1 MKRSNVFFICVFWLF
16 MSLGWCLSVH
26 AEDNEGVL
34 TGGGYAATGQALNV
48 SYATVLYGASNGL
61 PTSDATCILCSSDGR
76 IWIGGYAGVIVYD
89 GKNFER
95 LDSTDGLTSA
105 RALFEDSEGRIWVG
119 TNDNGIVV
127 LDGDTSIRYTYEE
140 GLPSS
145 SVRAFSEDRDGN
157 VFAGTTAGLVYVDSS
172 GKLNRLSHGK
182 LDTERIKMLDSDGKG
197 RIYGLTA
204 SGSVFTIEKCAVSS
218 IINSPDLGF
227 PGKISAVMT
236 DPLNDGN
243 VYTGTENGGLYYG
256 SFGQRVSQMKKIP
269 VDGISAVQCIRYACN
284 RVFVTS
290 TTKAGYLDEAQRF
303 HILNGMG
310 IDSGIEMMIPD
321 YQGNLWFASS
331 TQGVLK
337 LVKNNFQDLSML
349 TDLEPETTNTVCKMS
364 GKLYVGTES
373 GLRIID
379 RHGHR
384 VTNDLTECI
393 GNNRVRCILRDSEG
407 NLWVAVY
414 TGDVG
419 LVCLSRGGYLNS
431 YTKENGMP
439 SNEVR
444 CICEQKNGSILVGTN
459 SGLAIIKDGKILRS
473 VGAEQGMK
481 NTVLL
486 TVSEGDDG
494 KIYAG
499 SDGDGLYVIDGSKV
513 GRIGREEGLT
523 SDVVLRVRKDEE
535 NDVYWIVTSNSVG
548 YLKDGKVRT
557 IKSFPYNNNYDI
569 YRDEKGKIWVL
580 SSNGIYCVPEE
591 EMLYDQ
597 VKTPRLFSLADG
609 LPFAVTSVSYNY
621 MNPEGEM
628 YVAGRK
634 GVIRFNTGAYFDNNS
649 EVKIDLSSVY
659 SSESGEIKEMDG
671 LYRIPSVAG
680 RISIKAA
687 VMDYSMSDPKVRLF
701 LEGLKDVGVTEA
713 KSRLMPLEYTELP
726 YGKYVLHVQVLNESG
741 EKVLHE
747 KTYKIE
753 KMPGIH
759 ELLIVRLSAIFLF
772 LSLVGILFWY
782 FIKNALVRKQY
793 DRIRSAKE
801 KVERTAYRNMK
812 LIEEVLHGLKTQVN
826 TILGIDEMILRED
839 ASLVPKEYFSSIS
852 EYAHDIR
859 FASASLMGIF
869 DELYEMIR
877 IDNGYTEI
885 KETDYE
891 LQDLLISVLTMGRS
905 ICEVREL
912 SWDITVD
919 EVMPKRLHG
928 DMQKIKAVVVNM
940 IFLAVRCIDDGGIK
954 LDISMKKRINDICE
968 LNFSVRLKGDEI
980 NTEYFEDILNDEKK
994 SSSDKNT
1001 EFSKQGLEKNIIE
1014 SYIELI
1020 GGSVQRKYKD
1030 KNELELVFSIRQKI
1044 AGDTALG
1051 KIVKKLPKDRR
1062 GSYVPQFIAPD
1073 VELLVVDGDNMEL
1086 KVVKGLLKPTR
1097 IFVSSVK
1104 SGEECLYMLKETR
1117 FDMVILDQMLPGM
1130 DAFETVRGIKAVYP
1144 EMPVHILAVDSS
1156 LGEEYFRAK
1165 GFDEVI
1171 HKPID
1176 GITLERAV
1184 MNYLPAEK
1192 MKVSSLYKDK
1202 KIV

>member
-1 MKRSNVFFICVFWLF
+1 MKRSNVFFICVLCLYIL
-16 MSLGWCLSVH
+16 LGWSVAVH
-26 AEDNEGVL
+26 AEDNDEVL

-89 GKNFER
+89 GMSFER

-105 RALFEDSEGRIWVG
+105 RALFEDREGRIWVG

-127 LDGDTSIRYTYEE
+127 LDGDTTSRYTYEQ

-145 SVRAFSEDRDGN
+145 SVRCFAEDSDGN

-218 IINSPDLGF
+218 IFNTPDLGF

-256 SFGQRVSQMKKIP
+256 SFGQRASQMKKIP

-393 GNNRVRCILRDSEG
+393 GNNRVRCILKDSEG

-459 SGLAIIKDGKILRS
+459 SGLVIIKDGKILRS

-481 NTVLL
+481 NTVIL
-486 TVSEGDDG
+486 TVAEGNDG

-499 SDGDGLYVIDGSKV
+499 SDGDGLYVIDGSNV

-523 SDVVLRVRKDEE
+523 SDVVLRIRKDEE
-535 NDVYWIVTSNSVG
+535 KHVHWIVTSNSIG
-548 YLKDGKVRT
+548 YLKNGQVRI

-569 YRDEKGKIWVL
+569 YSDKKGKIWVL
-580 SSNGIYCVPEE
+580 SSNGIYCVPQED
-591 EMLYDQ
+591 MLFDQ
-597 VKTPRLFSLADG
+597 VKNPRFFSLADG

-621 MNPEGEM
+621 MNQDGEM

-634 GVIRFNTGAYFDNNS
+634 GVIKFNTGAYFDNDS
-649 EVKIDLSSVY
+649 EIKIDLSSLY
-659 SSESGEIKEMDG
+659 SSEAGEIKEKDG
-671 LYRIPSVAG
+671 VYRIPSAAG
-680 RISIKAA
+680 RISIKAS
-687 VMDYSMSDPKVRLF
+687 VMDYSMSDPIVRIY
-701 LEGLKDVGVTEA
+701 LEGLKDVGETEV

-726 YGKYVLHVQVLNESG
+726 YGKYVLHIQILNEPG
-741 EKVLHE
+741 EEVIHE
-747 KTYKIE
+747 KTYNIE
-753 KMPGIH
+753 KLPGIH
-759 ELLIVRLSAIFLF
+759 ELVIVRFSVLFLF
-772 LSLVGILFWY
+772 LSLVGMLFWY
-782 FIKNALVRKQY
+782 FIKNALVRRQY
-793 DRIRSAKE
+793 DRVRSAKE

-812 LIEEVLHGLKTQVN
+812 LIEDVLHVLKTQVN

-839 ASLVPKEYFSSIS
+839 ASLVPKEYFSTIS
-852 EYAHDIR
+852 EYANDIR
-859 FASASLMGIF
+859 LASASIMGVF
-869 DELYEMIR
+869 DELYEMIK

-885 KETDYE
+885 KEKDYE
-891 LQDLLISVLTMGRS
+891 LQDLLISVLTMGRG
-905 ICEVREL
+905 ICEVGEL
-912 SWDITVD
+912 GWDITVD
-919 EVMPKRLHG
+919 EVIPKRLHG
-928 DMQKIKAVVVNM
+928 DAQKIRAIVLNM
-940 IFLAVRCIDDGGIK
+940 IILAVNCIDDGGIK
-954 LDISMKKRINDICE
+954 LDIVMRKRINDICD
-968 LNFSVRLKGDEI
+968 LNFSVRLKGNEI
-980 NTEYFEDILNDEKK
+980 NTEYFEDILNDGKK
-994 SSSDKNT
+994 TSSDRAADH
-1001 EFSKQGLEKNIIE
+1001 SKLSLERNIIE
-1014 SYIELI
+1014 CYTELTGGRMQYNYIA
-1020 GGSVQRKYKD
+1020 KD
-1030 KNELELVFSIRQKI
+1030 ELEIVFSIRQRI
-1044 AGDTALG
+1044 VEERALG
-1051 KIVKKLPKDRR
+1051 QFLKKIPKDRK
-1062 GSYVPQFIAPD
+1062 GPYVPQFIAPD
-1073 VELLVVDGDNMEL
+1073 VELLLVDGDHMEL
-1086 KVVKGLLKPTR
+1086 KVVKGLLKSTR

-1130 DAFETVRGIKAVYP
+1130 DAFETVQRIKMIYP
-1144 EMPVHILAVDSS
+1144 EMPVHILTADST
-1156 LGEEYFRAK
+1156 LGDDYFRSK

-1184 MNYLPAEK
+1184 MNHLPKEK
-1192 MKVSSLYKDK
+1192 MKVSGL
-1202 KIV
+1202 